1 MKKSEF
7 IKKVL
12 KSKSNTVFVNEDQVE
27 NAIEV
32 FLKIGMVPPV
42 NKGKVELQELDNG
55 DYYIPIW
62 GWEEE

>member
-7 IKKVL
+7 IKEVL
-12 KSKSNTVFVNEDQVE
+12 NSFNNTVFVNEDQVE

-42 NKGKVELQELDNG
+42 NEGKLEIKTLDNG
-55 DYYIPIW
+55 DLYIPIW
-62 GWEEE
+62 GWDEE